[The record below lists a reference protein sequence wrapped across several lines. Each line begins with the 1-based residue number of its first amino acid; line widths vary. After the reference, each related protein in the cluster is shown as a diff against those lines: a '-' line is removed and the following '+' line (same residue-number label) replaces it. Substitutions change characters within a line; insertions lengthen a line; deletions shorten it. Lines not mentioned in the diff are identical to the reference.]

1 MRSATLLN
9 AGLKYLADLRRNFPA
24 DADIRMDIP
33 ENLVVWGDKGCI
45 RRAVSNALRNAV
57 TYAGSK
63 GPIRVRTG
71 FRPVDNAVLLR
82 VVDSGD
88 GVPSLR

>member
-1 MRSATLLN
+1 
-9 AGLKYLADLRRNFPA
+9 
-24 DADIRMDIP
+24 MDIP

-82 VVDSGD
+82 WSTRATAC
-88 GVPSLR
+88 PKPSSLR